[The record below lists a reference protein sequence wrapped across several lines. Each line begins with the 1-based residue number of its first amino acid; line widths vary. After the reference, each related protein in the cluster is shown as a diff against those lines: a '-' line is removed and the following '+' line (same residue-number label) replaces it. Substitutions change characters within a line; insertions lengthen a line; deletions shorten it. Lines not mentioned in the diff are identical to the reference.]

1 MVEQVIK
8 QRSKSGFEE
17 SPELVSVRGN
27 GFVCK
32 QGGQDALLELTHV
45 PVDALVHLRIEAEL
59 IAKVLTDQAFVVA
72 RFCRDGIDTRPIKTV
87 LGKDRF
93 CCVEYCLLRTLCIMF
108 SPASRFRHGCFIFPS
123 ISNQIVIY
131 LS

>member
-32 QGGQDALLELTHV
+32 QGGQDARLELTHV

-72 RFCRDGIDTRPIKTV
+72 RGLRDGIETRTIEPV
-87 LGKDRF
+87 LGKDRL
-93 CCVEYCLLRTLCIMF
+93 CRIENRLPRTLYIMF
-108 SPASRFRHGCFIFPS
+108 SPASRFRVRHALL
-123 ISNQIVIY
+123 ISFYN
-131 LS
+131 LTR